1 MDHVHKEARGDGAGV
16 DVVQTAR
23 DHLHVRGQGDVVVGI
38 VCQRGDIPPGGCT
51 LGTLATGACT
61 CTANRWPPANYS
73 RAGWSAHSGSG
84 SSLSTAKHSRGKWSP
99 RHDCAVLATR
109 AFFA

>member
-23 DHLHVRGQGDVVVGI
+23 DRLHVRGQGDVVVGI
-38 VCQRGDIPPGGCT
+38 VCQRGDIPPGGST

-84 SSLSTAKHSRGKWSP
+84 SSLSRSQAQQRKKEP
-99 RHDCAVLATR
+99 QA
-109 AFFA
+109 